1 MHSHPSHFPS
11 FSWGWGTTNFL
22 PSSLPPERR
31 VSITSSRERCS
42 DRTTCSKAR
51 PCSCRWSTK
60 TVLPWRSIARSSGRR
75 KQTRTGSL
83 SASMKIMA
91 SLPEDRDPAAQPL
104 PEGVLLGLPLLVPAH
119 LVEAGGGAAAVE
131 ARVEDAGPQHAQ
143 PRAGGGGHQLG
154 RGDGARR
161 DLAEV
166 DVEDAGRGAHGTPPS
181 FHRGRRSLSG
191 LRGAWSEPG
200 HSLPPTGV
208 GG

>member
-119 LVEAGGGAAAVE
+119 LVEAGGGGAAA
-131 ARVEDAGPQHAQ
+131 
-143 PRAGGGGHQLG
+143 RA
-154 RGDGARR
+154 A
-161 DLAEV
+161 
-166 DVEDAGRGAHGTPPS
+166 AGRRWRAPARPWRRCAAGSRRSG
-181 FHRGRRSLSG
+181 RGRRGAGCSRYATVLPQGPPVALGVARG
-191 LRGAWSEPG
+191 LVGAGAQPAADRRRRV
-200 HSLPPTGV
+200 GV
-208 GG
+208 